1 MYIIIIIF
9 LFTYSSFVNKLLSIK
24 PHLLCQVT
32 KQSEIQ
38 KKCTLEL
45 PPSSSL
51 LPSLPLSSLL
61 PSLPPSLSPSLPLSP
76 SEQESQ

>member
-24 PHLLCQVT
+24 SHLLCQVT

-38 KKCTLEL
+38 K
-45 PPSSSL
+45 SVNWN
-51 LPSLPLSSLL
+51 
-61 PSLPPSLSPSLPLSP
+61 SLPPPPSFPPSLTL
-76 SEQESQ
+76 